1 MKTNRRI
8 NSKYAGLALEV
19 FGKRIRLERKL
30 KKMTAAELAER
41 AGVSRGLV
49 QRIEQGNPSCEI
61 GVAFEL
67 ASILG
72 VSLFDLD
79 HADLGGKLDSLK
91 DKIALVPKP
100 ISRVETISNDF

>member
-1 MKTNRRI
+1 M
-8 NSKYAGLALEV
+8 ALEV

-72 VSLFDLD
+72 VPLFDLT
-79 HADLGGKLDSLK
+79 HSSLGDKLDSLK
-91 DKIALVPKP
+91 DKIALIPKP
-100 ISRVETISNDF
+100 VRRVEIISNDF